1 MIQGDEF
8 LRNSAIVFYF
18 FECHIYSLLNL
29 RMSFLK
35 FSGHFSGSQLSDE
48 FIDLDVANQSSYEE
62 ENYAE
67 IFSLLEKIPVRMET
81 VEIIYLN

>member
-1 MIQGDEF
+1 MVQDDEF
-8 LRNSAIVFYF
+8 LGNSAIVFYF

-29 RMSFLK
+29 RMSFLQ